1 MLAKGNLNFTR
12 YYKSPAFLEAKET
25 LADNHMIQK
34 MCCKLWGTA
43 LILAIVEQVRDRDE
57 QTRAAALSEARALQA
72 RIKTGSIPRQGLG
85 GSSLRS
91 MRLDN
96 G

>member
-34 MCCKLWGTA
+34 IDLKN
-43 LILAIVEQVRDRDE
+43 
-57 QTRAAALSEARALQA
+57 S
-72 RIKTGSIPRQGLG
+72 
-85 GSSLRS
+85 
-91 MRLDN
+91 
-96 G
+96 